1 MTLRV
6 FAAAGLALAL
16 AGCTTI
22 APQQQNAVEARW
34 AGQPAGV
41 FFAQF
46 GPPTADVQSGGN
58 TLYSWKG
65 GYRNR
70 KVPATYAKKPDGSRG
85 KQTSP
90 ARTDYLSC
98 SVQLTVSS
106 DYVIRSVRLVG
117 DRRQPGGP
125 SWCEEVLA
133 GAKAS

>member
-6 FAAAGLALAL
+6 FAAAGLALTL

-22 APQQQNAVEARW
+22 APQTNAVEARW
-34 AGQPAGV
+34 NGQPAGA

-46 GPPTADVQSGGN
+46 GPPTGDVQSGGD
-58 TLYSWKG
+58 TVYSWKG

-70 KVPATYAKKPDGSRG
+70 KVPATYATKADGSRG

-90 ARTDYLSC
+90 ARTEYLSC
-98 SVQLTVSS
+98 AVQLTVSS
-106 DYVIRSVRLVG
+106 DYVIRSVRLVN
-117 DRRQPGGP
+117 DRERAGGP
-125 SWCEEVLA
+125 SWCEELLA